1 MNVGSVGCDRTQRYR
16 RVMPRFDYCRE
27 NASNRKIARIERL
40 PADIDR
46 LYGVDCDLTA
56 GGKRERFQY
65 GQRFWV

>member
-1 MNVGSVGCDRTQRYR
+1 
-16 RVMPRFDYCRE
+16 MPRFDYCRE
-27 NASNRKIARIERL
+27 NAGNRKITRIDRL